1 MTGNGASAGPP
12 GSNHDTTRRMAGEE
26 REPATPEELRCAKRV
41 GVAGMAAQMTQFP
54 TTPKGRRTRSR
65 LLASARRV
73 LARNGYVSLKMID
86 VAEEAG
92 VSLGALYRYFRNK
105 EDLFRALVDGIHE
118 ALFEASRAPNKQLAT
133 DPKGALLEANR
144 GYLSL
149 YSENRDVMRA
159 LIEASTVDKRFRSV
173 WWAMRNRHVD
183 RFVGALKAKYGIEEV
198 DGVPARLVAEAMAA
212 MVEQCAY
219 VWFAQEEQL
228 NEHPVSV
235 DDAARIVTR
244 IWHDAFF
251 EPDARSDA
259 TAETGRP
266 KSIEDL

>member
-1 MTGNGASAGPP
+1 
-12 GSNHDTTRRMAGEE
+12 
-26 REPATPEELRCAKRV
+26 
-41 GVAGMAAQMTQFP
+41 MAAQVTQVP

-65 LLASARRV
+65 LLASGRKV
-73 LARNGYVSLKMID
+73 LSRNGYVDLKMVD

-118 ALFEASRAPNKQLAT
+118 ALFEASRAPNKELAT
-133 DPKGALLEANR
+133 DPKGALLEANL

-159 LIEASTVDKRFRSV
+159 LIEASTVDERFRSV

-219 VWFAQEEQL
+219 VWFAQEDQL
-228 NEHPVSV
+228 NENPVSV
-235 DDAARIVTR
+235 DDAAKIVTR
-244 IWHDAFF
+244 VWHDAFF
-251 EPDARSDA
+251 EPDARSDSA
-259 TAETGRP
+259 AETSRA
-266 KSIEDL
+266 KSSIEDL

>member
-1 MTGNGASAGPP
+1 MTSEVR
-12 GSNHDTTRRMAGEE
+12 D
-26 REPATPEELRCAKRV
+26 PATAERQLRERRV
-41 GVAGMAAQMTQFP
+41 EVDETGAWMTQVP

-65 LLASARRV
+65 LMACARRV
-73 LARNGYVSLKMID
+73 LARDGYVALKMID
-86 VAEEAG
+86 VASEAG
-92 VSLGALYRYFRNK
+92 VSLGALYRYFGNK
-105 EDLFRALVDGIHE
+105 EELFRALVDGIHE
-118 ALFEASRAPNKQLAT
+118 GLFDASRTPNRDLAT
-133 DPKGALLEANR
+133 DPRGALFEANR

-183 RFVGALKAKYGIEEV
+183 RFVGAVAAKCGIEAV

-228 NEHPVSV
+228 SEHPVSV
-235 DDAARIVTR
+235 DDAAAIVTR
-244 IWHDAFF
+244 IWHRAFF
-251 EPDARSDA
+251 EPDADTDA
-259 TAETGRP
+259 AAQSVRAE
-266 KSIEDL
+266 SIEVR

>member
-1 MTGNGASAGPP
+1 MTVQ
-12 GSNHDTTRRMAGEE
+12 TTQ
-26 REPATPEELRCAKRV
+26 V
-41 GVAGMAAQMTQFP
+41 P

-65 LLASARRV
+65 LLASARTV
-73 LARNGYVSLKMID
+73 LARNGYVGLRMLD
-86 VAEEAG
+86 VADEAG
-92 VSLGALYRYFRNK
+92 GIARRPVSVLPQQGGPV
-105 EDLFRALVDGIHE
+105 RALVDGIHE
-118 ALFEASRAPNKQLAT
+118 ALFEASRAPGKELTT
-133 DPKGALLEANR
+133 DPRGALLEANR

-149 YSENRDVMRA
+149 YSDNRDVMRA

-183 RFVGALKAKYGIEEV
+183 RFVGALEAKCGIKVV

-228 NEHPVSV
+228 DEHPVSV

-251 EPDARSDA
+251 GPDVHSDA
-259 TAETGRP
+259 TAEAGRAGIAP
-266 KSIEDL
+266 SKG

>member
-1 MTGNGASAGPP
+1 
-12 GSNHDTTRRMAGEE
+12 MAVQ
-26 REPATPEELRCAKRV
+26 T
-41 GVAGMAAQMTQFP
+41 TQFP

-73 LARNGYVSLKMID
+73 LARNGYVDLKMID
-86 VAEEAG
+86 VADEAG

-183 RFVGALKAKYGIEEV
+183 RFVGALKAKCGIEVV
-198 DGVPARLVAEAMAA
+198 DGVPAHLVAEAMAA

-259 TAETGRP
+259 TAETGRVQ
-266 KSIEDL
+266 SIKDL

>member
-1 MTGNGASAGPP
+1 
-12 GSNHDTTRRMAGEE
+12 MAEQ
-26 REPATPEELRCAKRV
+26 TI
-41 GVAGMAAQMTQFP
+41 QFP

-65 LLASARRV
+65 LLASGRKV
-73 LARNGYVSLKMID
+73 LARNGYVTLKMID
-86 VAEEAG
+86 VADEAG

-105 EDLFRALVDGIHE
+105 EDLFRALIEGIHE

-133 DPKGALLEANR
+133 DPRGALFEANR

-173 WWAMRNRHVD
+173 WWAMRDRHVD
-183 RFVGALKAKYGIEEV
+183 RFAGALKAKFGVETV

-219 VWFAQEEQL
+219 VWFSQEEQL

-251 EPDARSDA
+251 GPDARSNS
-259 TAETGRP
+259 TAEVDRATL
-266 KSIEDL
+266 D